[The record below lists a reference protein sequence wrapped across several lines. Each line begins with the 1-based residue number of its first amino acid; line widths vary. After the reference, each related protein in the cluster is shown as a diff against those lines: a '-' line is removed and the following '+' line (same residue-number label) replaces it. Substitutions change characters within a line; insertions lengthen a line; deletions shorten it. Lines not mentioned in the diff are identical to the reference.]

1 VGRDLRVA
9 LHFSCVG
16 DREVDM
22 VRGSAVWCGAVR
34 CGAELCEIGR
44 CEMFEEGV
52 EKMSGEEKR
61 D

>member
-1 VGRDLRVA
+1 V
-9 LHFSCVG
+9 
-16 DREVDM
+16 
-22 VRGSAVWCGAVR
+22 VWY
-34 CGAELCEIGR
+34 GAELCEIGR